1 MSQVSASDLK
11 ALYAKNPDDL
21 TLDEVRTLQ
30 ADVQKFYNDYG
41 IYDTHY
47 KERGND
53 FFRTILI
60 TADEG
65 IVINSENEN
74 AIPSGELFKDY
85 LVGAFKT
92 AVSTKA
98 TEVAAFERVLAEKL
112 IALTNG
118 T

>member
-1 MSQVSASDLK
+1 ML
-11 ALYAKNPDDL
+11 
-21 TLDEVRTLQ
+21 
-30 ADVQKFYNDYG
+30 
-41 IYDTHY
+41 
-47 KERGND
+47 
-53 FFRTILI
+53 FR
-60 TADEG
+60 
-65 IVINSENEN
+65 SN

-85 LVGAFKT
+85 LVEAFKT